1 MKRKYRVFS
10 VILCCLM
17 FFLVGCD
24 GTTGVGDS
32 GTPYIV
38 QNVKVLRKPSEYEIS
53 DLVDGNSEY
62 FYNIFARMI
71 INNLFG
77 VYYSISNFNDI
88 ESEIEGSQ
96 RIEEILEGIS
106 FPEEQRIYYDDSIRY
121 TIQSIK
127 TTTNDSGTSV
137 TIVANLDGWKFSF
150 KNYADGNSGILLDAK
165 NYIYSLALL
174 SGVYDSDS
182 ISTYNINSEQNTI
195 TITIPVDAYENFYGS
210 ATDIFGLPGDY
221 SKFYYGDKVNFQD
234 DATKLHYYSSPY
246 YQQYVEGLSGDAITA
261 LDDYQ
266 DALEYAVYMFVL
278 GYDYENADG
287 TENEEDAPFFDFEIK
302 DETIQKDGLTIK
314 APKVYVGGWDISA
327 VPIAEALQKA
337 KDLYADLGVYV
348 GLSDSNKEQVKRF
361 ILDKIIGISK
371 VNGVYDS
378 SFDIK
383 FIQENETGNISETTL
398 ELDRQYEQVIENIV
412 NYACEQ
418 VLIGGVEGDG
428 EVNIDEPFPI
438 SEIVDYGGN
447 TFLCQR
453 TDNSAVNEFGD
464 LSLEYVPEAQ
474 YQCMSFELL
483 PDQVGDDVTLQDII
497 LAFQYY
503 DTGTTDRDLKYLDEI
518 TINVGINYFDSSTN
532 QLFQY
537 DPTQITIEYTDVL
550 TTGDDPDKN
559 LLVMSASDL
568 VAGYP
573 GIVSMDPIPAKM
585 SFDNNIDNGILNCSV
600 NGVEIEEGV
609 SVIKID
615 GASPAR
621 KYYKMNDS
629 VTYGQYATFNESMF
643 AGKTDY
649 IEVYFDVVK
658 EKGLENINYNFK
670 VGLCEL
676 ATNYWE
682 M

>member
-1 MKRKYRVFS
+1 MKVKYRVFS

-62 FYNIFARMI
+62 FYNIFAGETISR
-71 INNLFG
+71 LFDI
-77 VYYSISNFNDI
+77 YHSFSNISNV
-88 ESEIEGSQ
+88 
-96 RIEEILEGIS
+96 IEEILEGIS

-137 TIVANLDGWKFSF
+137 TIVANLEGWKFGF
-150 KNYADGNSGILLDAK
+150 KNYADGNSGTLLDAK

-174 SGVYDSDS
+174 SGVDAFDSL
-182 ISTYNINSEQNTI
+182 STYNINSEQSTI
-195 TITIPVDAYENFYGS
+195 TITIPVDIYEDIYGS

-221 SKFYYGDKVNFQD
+221 SEFYYGNEVLFAD
-234 DATKLHYYSSPY
+234 DATKVHYYSSPY
-246 YQQYVEGLSGDAITA
+246 YQQYVEGLSGDAVTA

-361 ILDKIIGISK
+361 ILDKIIGVSK

-398 ELDRQYEQVIENIV
+398 ELDRQYEQVVENIV

-418 VLIGGVEGDG
+418 VLIGGAEGDG

>member
-1 MKRKYRVFS
+1 
-10 VILCCLM
+10 M

-62 FYNIFARMI
+62 FYNIFAGATIGR
-71 INNLFG
+71 LFDI
-77 VYYSISNFNDI
+77 YHSFSNISNDV
-88 ESEIEGSQ
+88 EK
-96 RIEEILEGIS
+96 ILEGIS

-137 TIVANLDGWKFSF
+137 TIVANLEGWKFGF
-150 KNYADGNSGILLDAK
+150 KNYADGNSGTLLDAK

-174 SGVYDSDS
+174 SGVDTFDSL
-182 ISTYNINSEQNTI
+182 STYNINSEQNTI
-195 TITIPVDAYENFYGS
+195 TITIPVDIYEDIYGS

-221 SKFYYGDKVNFQD
+221 SKFYYGNEVYFQD
-234 DATKLHYYSSPY
+234 DATKLHYHSSPY

-278 GYDYENADG
+278 GYDYQNADG

-398 ELDRQYEQVIENIV
+398 ELDRQYEQVVENIV